1 MDLGKIEN
9 IIRKADWSVRKYLKK
24 YIVNRNV
31 RKIEYVK
38 MQTKRSNQFITF
50 KKMLQIKSCKFD
62 GVIENSVLP
71 ISVMVN
77 ICSFTK
83 NVFKRADEKKI
94 EQSPI

>member
-38 MQTKRSNQFITF
+38 M
-50 KKMLQIKSCKFD
+50 
-62 GVIENSVLP
+62 
-71 ISVMVN
+71 
-77 ICSFTK
+77 
-83 NVFKRADEKKI
+83 
-94 EQSPI
+94 